1 MSLAWLIRRLLLMAY
16 TVIVVSILVF
26 AITQILPADAAQS
39 LLGENATPE
48 ALAALR
54 AKLGLGDPAWLQ
66 YAHWA
71 SHVVTGDFGVSMC
84 TSQPVGPE
92 MLAALSRS
100 LLVAVS
106 SILLT
111 LAVAVPLG
119 VVAALR
125 QGKFTD
131 TGVSLVAY
139 LGVSLPEFVT
149 ATLLALLLAD
159 TLHLLPATGYVSPLE
174 DFIGGVRHLALP
186 VLTVSVILIAHVM
199 RMMRSETL
207 DVLKSDYIRAAR
219 LKGLPERTVLF
230 RHALRNALLPV
241 VTIIALDVGYLL
253 GGIIVIEEIFAI
265 PGIGR
270 ALMVAITA
278 RDLPSIQAGALIMAA
293 TYVLTNTLADMAYA
307 LLDPRI
313 RYD

>member
-1 MSLAWLIRRLLLMAY
+1 VSLAWFARRLLLMGY
-16 TVIVVSILVF
+16 TIIVVSMLVF
-26 AITQILPADAAQS
+26 AITQVLPADAAQS

-48 ALAALR
+48 VLAALR
-54 AKLGLGDPAWLQ
+54 TKLGLGDPAWQQ
-66 YAHWA
+66 YARWA
-71 SHVVTGDFGVSMC
+71 GHVFTGDFGVSMR

-100 LLVAVS
+100 LLLAAS
-106 SILLT
+106 SILVT
-111 LAVAVPLG
+111 LAIAVPLG

-125 QGKFTD
+125 QGRIAD
-131 TGVSLVAY
+131 TGVSLIAY

-159 TLHLLPATGYVSPLE
+159 TLHWLPATGYVSPLE
-174 DFIGGVRHLALP
+174 DFSGGIRHLALP
-186 VLTVSVILIAHVM
+186 VLTVSAILIAHVM

-241 VTIIALDVGYLL
+241 ITIIALDVGYLL
-253 GGIIVIEEIFAI
+253 GGIIVIEEIFAL

-270 ALMVAITA
+270 ALMVAITT
-278 RDLPSIQAGALIMAA
+278 RDLPSIQAGALIMAT
-293 TYVLTNTLADMAYA
+293 TYALTNTLADMAYA
-307 LLDPRI
+307 LLDRRI

>member
-1 MSLAWLIRRLLLMAY
+1 M
-16 TVIVVSILVF
+16 
-26 AITQILPADAAQS
+26 
-39 LLGENATPE
+39 
-48 ALAALR
+48 LAALR
-54 AKLGLGDPAWLQ
+54 AKLGLGDPAWWQ
-66 YAHWA
+66 YARWA
-71 SHVVTGDFGVSMC
+71 GHVLTGDFGVSMR
-84 TSQPVGPE
+84 TSQRVGPE

-100 LLVAVS
+100 LLLATC
-106 SILLT
+106 SILVT

-119 VVAALR
+119 VLAALR
-125 QGKFTD
+125 QGKIAD

-149 ATLLALLLAD
+149 ATLLTLLLVD
-159 TLHLLPATGYVSPLE
+159 TLHWLPATGYVSPLE
-174 DFIGGVRHLALP
+174 DFGGGIRHLALP

-207 DVLKSDYIRAAR
+207 DVLNSDYIRAAR
-219 LKGLPERTVLF
+219 LKGLPERIVLF

-270 ALMVAITA
+270 ALMVAITT
-278 RDLPSIQAGALIMAA
+278 RDLPSIQAAALIVAA
-293 TYVLTNTLADMAYA
+293 TYAVTNTIADMAYT
-307 LLDPRI
+307 LLDRRI

>member
-1 MSLAWLIRRLLLMAY
+1 VSLAWLIRRLLLMAY

>member
-1 MSLAWLIRRLLLMAY
+1 MSLAWFARRLILTAY
-16 TVIVVSILVF
+16 TIIVVSMLVF

-48 ALAALR
+48 SLAALR
-54 AKLGLGDPAWLQ
+54 SKLGLGDPTWLQ
-66 YAHWA
+66 YARWA
-71 SHVVTGDFGVSMC
+71 RHVFIGDFGISMR

-100 LLVAVS
+100 LLLAVS
-106 SILLT
+106 SILVT
-111 LAVAVPLG
+111 LVVAVPLG
-119 VVAALR
+119 VLAALR
-125 QGKFTD
+125 QGKLAD

-139 LGVSLPEFVT
+139 FGVSLPEFVT

-159 TLHLLPATGYVSPLE
+159 TLHWLPATGYVSPLE
-174 DFIGGVRHLALP
+174 DFGSGILHLALP

-199 RMMRSETL
+199 RMMRSEML

-253 GGIIVIEEIFAI
+253 GGVIVIEEIFAI

-270 ALMVAITA
+270 ALMIAITT

-293 TYVLTNTLADMAYA
+293 TYALTNTLADLAYA
-307 LLDPRI
+307 VLDKRI

>member
-1 MSLAWLIRRLLLMAY
+1 VSLAWLARRLLLMGY
-16 TVIVVSILVF
+16 TLIVVSMLVF

-39 LLGENATPE
+39 LLGENATPDM
-48 ALAALR
+48 LAALR
-54 AKLGLGDPAWLQ
+54 AKLGLDAPAWQQ
-66 YAHWA
+66 YLRWA
-71 SHVVTGDFGVSMC
+71 GRVFSGDFGISMR
-84 TSQPVGPE
+84 TSQPVGPD
-92 MLAALSRS
+92 MLTALSRS
-100 LLVAVS
+100 LLLAVS
-106 SILLT
+106 SILVT
-111 LAVAVPLG
+111 LLVAVPLG

-125 QGKFTD
+125 HGRLTD
-131 TGVSLVAY
+131 AGISLIAY

-159 TLHLLPATGYVSPLE
+159 TLHWLPATGYVSLLE
-174 DFIGGVRHLALP
+174 DFGDGIRHLALP
-186 VLTVSVILIAHVM
+186 VLTISMILIAHVM

-230 RHALRNALLPV
+230 RHALPNAMLPV

-270 ALMVAITA
+270 ALMVAITT

-293 TYVLTNTLADMAYA
+293 TYAITNTLADMAYA
-307 LLDPRI
+307 LLDRRI

>member
-1 MSLAWLIRRLLLMAY
+1 MSLTWFARRLMLMVY
-16 TVIVVSILVF
+16 TIIVVSMLVF

-54 AKLGLGDPAWLQ
+54 AKLGLGGPAWLQ
-66 YAHWA
+66 YGRWA
-71 SHVVTGDFGVSMC
+71 GRVFTGDFGISMR
-84 TSQPVGPE
+84 TSQPVGPD

-100 LLVAVS
+100 LLLAVS
-106 SILLT
+106 AILVT

-125 QGKFTD
+125 QGRLTD
-131 TGVSLVAY
+131 TGVSLIAY
-139 LGVSLPEFVT
+139 LGISLPEFIT

-159 TLHLLPATGYVSPLE
+159 TLHWLPATGYVPLLE
-174 DFIGGVRHLALP
+174 DFGEGIRHLALP
-186 VLTVSVILIAHVM
+186 VLTISAILIAHVM

-270 ALMVAITA
+270 ALMVAITT
-278 RDLPSIQAGALIMAA
+278 RDLPSIQAGALIMAV
-293 TYVLTNTLADMAYA
+293 TYALTNTLADMTYA
-307 LLDPRI
+307 LLDRRI